1 MNELDFK
8 INIKNIIKFCLPSII
23 AMVISSIYS
32 VVDGFVAANY
42 ISNDSFASVNIV
54 YPIVGMLIA
63 IGTMIGTGTT
73 AIVSA
78 SMGMNKNKEARAYL
92 SQSIIFTILL
102 SLILITILYI
112 FKEKIVFFLGA
123 NNNVSSLCLKY
134 LKPLIFFSPM
144 IMLQIEF
151 GYYFVANGK
160 PNLGLISSTIGGVS
174 NIILDIVFTKY
185 FHLGI
190 SSIAVASGIGYTIGA
205 VIGIL
210 YFILNRKNNL
220 YLVKPKLDCKIL
232 LKTLTNGSSEL
243 VTNIS
248 LSITTILF
256 NTIMMRYLGVNGVSA
271 IGMMLYIDFIL
282 IALGLGYAQ
291 GVSPIIGYNYGKKD
305 YDNLHLVIKNSF
317 IICSILS
324 IILTILVFLF
334 KENLIQIFAKKTT
347 EVYEIALYGI
357 SIYFISYLFKILN
370 VFTSAMFTALSNGKV
385 SAILSFVRK
394 LLLIV
399 IFVLLFVKLFG
410 VNGIWY
416 ALPTAEF
423 VALIIG
429 IIFFKKYKK
438 IYN

>member
-1 MNELDFK
+1 MNE
-8 INIKNIIKFCLPSII
+8 
-23 AMVISSIYS
+23 
-32 VVDGFVAANY
+32 
-42 ISNDSFASVNIV
+42 
-54 YPIVGMLIA
+54 
-63 IGTMIGTGTT
+63 
-73 AIVSA
+73 
-78 SMGMNKNKEARAYL
+78 
-92 SQSIIFTILL
+92 
-102 SLILITILYI
+102 
-112 FKEKIVFFLGA
+112 
-123 NNNVSSLCLKY
+123 
-134 LKPLIFFSPM
+134 
-144 IMLQIEF
+144 
-151 GYYFVANGK
+151 
-160 PNLGLISSTIGGVS
+160 
-174 NIILDIVFTKY
+174 
-185 FHLGI
+185 
-190 SSIAVASGIGYTIGA
+190 
-205 VIGIL
+205 
-210 YFILNRKNNL
+210 
-220 YLVKPKLDCKIL
+220 LDCKIL

-243 VTNIS
+243 VTNTS
-248 LSITTILF
+248 SSITTILF
-256 NTIMMRYLGVNGVSA
+256 NTIIMRYLGVNGVSA

-370 VFTSAMFTALSNGKV
+370 VFTSAMFTALSNSNV
-385 SAILSFVRK
+385 SAILLFVRT

-438 IYN
+438 IYNY

>member
-1 MNELDFK
+1 MNE
-8 INIKNIIKFCLPSII
+8 
-23 AMVISSIYS
+23 
-32 VVDGFVAANY
+32 
-42 ISNDSFASVNIV
+42 
-54 YPIVGMLIA
+54 
-63 IGTMIGTGTT
+63 
-73 AIVSA
+73 
-78 SMGMNKNKEARAYL
+78 
-92 SQSIIFTILL
+92 
-102 SLILITILYI
+102 
-112 FKEKIVFFLGA
+112 
-123 NNNVSSLCLKY
+123 
-134 LKPLIFFSPM
+134 
-144 IMLQIEF
+144 
-151 GYYFVANGK
+151 
-160 PNLGLISSTIGGVS
+160 
-174 NIILDIVFTKY
+174 
-185 FHLGI
+185 
-190 SSIAVASGIGYTIGA
+190 
-205 VIGIL
+205 
-210 YFILNRKNNL
+210 
-220 YLVKPKLDCKIL
+220 LDCKIL

-243 VTNIS
+243 VTNTS
-248 LSITTILF
+248 SSITTILF

-370 VFTSAMFTALSNGKV
+370 VFTSAMFTALSNSNV
-385 SAILSFVRK
+385 SAILLFVRT

-438 IYN
+438 IYNY

>member
-1 MNELDFK
+1 MNE
-8 INIKNIIKFCLPSII
+8 
-23 AMVISSIYS
+23 
-32 VVDGFVAANY
+32 
-42 ISNDSFASVNIV
+42 
-54 YPIVGMLIA
+54 
-63 IGTMIGTGTT
+63 
-73 AIVSA
+73 
-78 SMGMNKNKEARAYL
+78 
-92 SQSIIFTILL
+92 
-102 SLILITILYI
+102 
-112 FKEKIVFFLGA
+112 
-123 NNNVSSLCLKY
+123 
-134 LKPLIFFSPM
+134 
-144 IMLQIEF
+144 
-151 GYYFVANGK
+151 
-160 PNLGLISSTIGGVS
+160 
-174 NIILDIVFTKY
+174 
-185 FHLGI
+185 
-190 SSIAVASGIGYTIGA
+190 
-205 VIGIL
+205 
-210 YFILNRKNNL
+210 
-220 YLVKPKLDCKIL
+220 LDCKIL

-243 VTNIS
+243 VTNTS
-248 LSITTILF
+248 SSITTILF

-370 VFTSAMFTALSNGKV
+370 VFTSAMFTALSNSNV
-385 SAILSFVRK
+385 SAILLFVRT